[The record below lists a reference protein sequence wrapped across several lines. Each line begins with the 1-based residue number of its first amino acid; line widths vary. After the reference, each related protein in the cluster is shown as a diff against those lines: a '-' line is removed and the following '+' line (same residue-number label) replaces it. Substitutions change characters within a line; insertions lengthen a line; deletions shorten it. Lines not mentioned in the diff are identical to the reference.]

1 MLEYIILKIIYMENN
16 KLVKYL
22 TLSALAGATVLG
34 GVVYYN
40 KFRKLI
46 LPIQPEIPV
55 TISDEIL
62 ITFLKDL
69 KS

>member
-1 MLEYIILKIIYMENN
+1 MENN

-22 TLSALAGATVLG
+22 TLSALAGATVIG

-46 LPIQPEIPV
+46 PPIQPEIPV